1 MIKPVSV
8 AMKQT
13 VTHNLIC
20 CMFYSTIWGTVAQS
34 YKMDSCLTNSDAHVV
49 SGSEDGNVIFWD
61 LVDASIVASFKA
73 HPSVVT
79 SVSYHPSESRMLTAS
94 VDSTVRVWK
103 S

>member
-8 AMKQT
+8 AMKQA

-49 SGSEDGNVIFWD
+49 SGSEDGNVLFWD
-61 LVDASIVASFKA
+61 LVDASMVASFKA
-73 HPSVVT
+73 HPSVV
-79 SVSYHPSESRMLTAS
+79 MLVIS
-94 VDSTVRVWK
+94 FLEHLC
-103 S
+103 